1 MSGFTNIHDKAI
13 NRVVDVNCH
22 ILPILDM
29 PPQQKNGQTI
39 ADLTLNQA
47 AKRSR
52 TEGRII
58 AHTR

>member
-29 PPQQKNGQTI
+29 PTQQKNGQTI

-47 AKRSR
+47 AKRRAPKAGS
-52 TEGRII
+52 
-58 AHTR
+58 